1 MAGLSGYELATT
13 VAMAMID
20 QWGWSE
26 SQAGDAA
33 ALVLAVWLNTCTDP
47 DGD

>member
-1 MAGLSGYELATT
+1 MASLSGFELAVT
-13 VAMAMID
+13 VADAMIT

-33 ALVLAVWLNTCTDP
+33 ALVLAVWLNTCSNP